1 MIPQL
6 YILGDKFT
14 MRDVVNIARFFKIN
28 DVLGDVCRSRREEQ
42 TGEDVRQ
49 DVFEVTAATTRASP
63 TL

>member
-1 MIPQL
+1 
-6 YILGDKFT
+6 